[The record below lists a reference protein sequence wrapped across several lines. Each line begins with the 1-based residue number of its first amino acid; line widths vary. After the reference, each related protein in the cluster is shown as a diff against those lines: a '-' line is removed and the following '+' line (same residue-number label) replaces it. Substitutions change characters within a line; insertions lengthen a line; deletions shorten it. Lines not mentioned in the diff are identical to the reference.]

1 MKVKGVTESSE
12 PMSMREGSRGEGG
25 WYEER
30 NWSSG
35 ESGDGYC
42 T

>member
-1 MKVKGVTESSE
+1 MKVKGATESSE
-12 PMSMREGSRGEGG
+12 PMRMRDGSRGEGG
-25 WYEER
+25 CYNET

-35 ESGDGYC
+35 ESGDGDC